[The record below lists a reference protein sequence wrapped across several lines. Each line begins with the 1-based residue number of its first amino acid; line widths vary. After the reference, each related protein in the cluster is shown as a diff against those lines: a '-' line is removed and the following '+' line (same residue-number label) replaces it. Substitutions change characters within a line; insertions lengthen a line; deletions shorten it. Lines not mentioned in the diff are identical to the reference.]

1 MDAFDRFRQW
11 ANKPVDS
18 RETIPAELHHA
29 VTSLPMEDWHD
40 REKVNAAARRAAS
53 PLALRGLRGG
63 RLRQHQVACTVG
75 HASCC
80 GLRTGELG
88 RRFSAA

>member
-1 MDAFDRFRQW
+1 MSLMDAFDRFRQW

-40 REKVNAAARRAAS
+40 REKVNAAARRAG
-53 PLALRGLRGG
+53 LA
-63 RLRQHQVACTVG
+63 
-75 HASCC
+75 
-80 GLRTGELG
+80 
-88 RRFSAA
+88 